1 MNIGRWAI
9 LICGIALWGCRQPDA
24 TIRRLMQSE
33 GKPARAVLRALDS
46 IPDVTL
52 LNDEDWHAYLY
63 LRAKARYE
71 LKRIQPR
78 DTVLVETM
86 EYFNAKGKPAQA
98 GLLALCTGRAYAS
111 AKNYDQAL
119 HYDLEAER
127 LAQQGHDTLLLLRAF
142 YEQGHLCT
150 EIGDVGN
157 ATRHFNEMIL
167 AMDRHPG

>member
-1 MNIGRWAI
+1 MHPKVLPVYARFNII
-9 LICGIALWGCRQPDA
+9 IYEIQPDA

-71 LKRIQPR
+71 LKRIQRR

-111 AKNYDQAL
+111 KVIDDLDNYKLNAKISADKKKMFNTEL
-119 HYDLEAER
+119 MV
-127 LAQQGHDTLLLLRAF
+127 QQYIDIIKNIT
-142 YEQGHLCT
+142 
-150 EIGDVGN
+150 V
-157 ATRHFNEMIL
+157 
-167 AMDRHPG
+167 